1 MQYIS
6 KILLL
11 SIALLFTA
19 CSSKN
24 EVKINEQMNSFSLYK
39 NVVILSAPKTVPSP
53 FSIGLG
59 MGGSI
64 SRHVGINVGT
74 VIRPDIQNDEA
85 LDLEKSI
92 AVNNISLE
100 NIIKEEFSSSMRN
113 DNYYKHKYVAFG
125 ADYTV
130 HLFIPK
136 YIIDKSMFTSNA
148 FIKVFIDLEIVNK
161 NGDVIYS
168 DWAVNESKYY
178 CENSLLNNKL
188 VLEEALKSSISKSI
202 KELILSMKRS

>member
-1 MQYIS
+1 MKYIS
-6 KILLL
+6 KILIL

-24 EVKINEQMNSFSLYK
+24 VVKINEEMNSFSLYK

-53 FSIGLG
+53 FSVGLG
-59 MGGSI
+59 VGGSL
-64 SRHVGINVGT
+64 SRHVGVSVGT
-74 VIRPDIQNDEA
+74 VIRPDVENDEA

-92 AVNNISLE
+92 AVHNISLQDL
-100 NIIKEEFSSSMRN
+100 IKNEFSSQMKN
-113 DNYYKHKYVAFG
+113 DTYYKNKYVAFG
-125 ADYTV
+125 ADYTI

-148 FIKVFIDLEIVNK
+148 YLKVFIDLEIVNK

-168 DWAVNESKYY
+168 DRAVNESKYY
-178 CENSLLNNKL
+178 REDSLLNNKL
-188 VLEEALKSSISKSI
+188 LLEEALRSSISKSI
-202 KELILSMKRS
+202 KELILLMKRS

>member
-168 DWAVNESKYY
+168 DRAVNESKYY
-178 CENSLLNNKL
+178 RENSLLNNKL

>member
-1 MQYIS
+1 MNYVS
-6 KILLL
+6 KIILL
-11 SIALLFTA
+11 SITLLFTA

-24 EVKINEQMNSFSLYK
+24 EIKINEQMNSFSLYK

-59 MGGSI
+59 MGGSV

-85 LDLEKSI
+85 LDLERSI
-92 AVNNISLE
+92 AVHNISLE
-100 NIIKEEFSSSMRN
+100 DMIKEEFSSSMEN
-113 DNYYKHKYVAFG
+113 DNYYKNKYVAFG

-130 HLFIPK
+130 RLFIPK
-136 YIIDKSMFTSNA
+136 YIIDKFMFTSNA
-148 FIKVFIDLEIVNK
+148 YIKVFIDLEIVNK

-168 DWAVNESKYY
+168 DSAVNESRYY
-178 CENSLLNNKL
+178 REDSLLNNKL
-188 VLEEALKSSISKSI
+188 LLEEALRSSILKSI
-202 KELILSMKRS
+202 KELILNMKKS

>member
-1 MQYIS
+1 MKYILN
-6 KILLL
+6 ILLL

-59 MGGSI
+59 LGGSI

-92 AVNNISLE
+92 AVHNVSLQ
-100 NIIKEEFSSSMRN
+100 NLIKNEFSFQMKN
-113 DNYYKHKYVAFG
+113 DTYYKNKYVAFG

-148 FIKVFIDLEIVNK
+148 YIKVFVDLEIVNK
-161 NGDVIYS
+161 NGDVIFS
-168 DWAVNESKYY
+168 ESAVNESKYY
-178 CENSLLNNKL
+178 KESTLLNNKV
-188 VLEEALKSSISKSI
+188 VLEKALKDSISKSI
-202 KELILSMKRS
+202 KELIFSMKNN